1 MIEDEIHI
9 PRKEHE
15 YKMKNTKV
23 KHLGRRI
30 NALMVCLQVVSMIL
44 VVSLCIVMFYSL
56 AMNLL
61 RDRCI
66 NATNVL
72 AYELDGYV
80 GPEDKNITLDELK
93 SLLRCEFT
101 IFDGDVRTYTTIQQ
115 DGERVVGTKLSED
128 LSEIVLKQ
136 GKSYIGNA
144 EILGVEHICSYVPTK
159 DENGEINGLI
169 FAGISLATAT
179 EQIDETV
186 KMACVAGGIAIL
198 ASIIIMSFFIAR
210 FVSKPLA
217 KLTGLAQM
225 MEQGDLGLR
234 SNQTVRV
241 DIRSNDEIG
250 YLTTVFRNMM
260 NNLKGYI
267 GEISVTLAAISDG
280 NLMVETNQDYVGDF
294 VSIKESLDEI
304 LNKINGT
311 MSQIME
317 STDSVSNG
325 ADQMSAG
332 AQSLSQGA
340 VEQASTVE
348 GLERNAREI
357 SERISQSAED
367 AQQASQM
374 VESVG
379 TQIVES
385 NQKMTEMIEAMQEIN
400 ESSNEI
406 SKIVKT
412 IESIALQTNI
422 LALNAAVEASR
433 AGEAGKGFAVVA
445 EEVRALAGKS
455 AEASKTTTD
464 LIESSIRR
472 VQHGSK
478 IAGEMASQLES
489 VVSGANQVM
498 ETTIRIAEDSRM
510 QAQAVSDVQE
520 QISQISSV
528 VQTNSAIAQESAATS
543 EELSSQTKTLKGL
556 TDMFQ
561 VK

>member
-1 MIEDEIHI
+1 
-9 PRKEHE
+9 
-15 YKMKNTKV
+15 MKNTKV

-30 NALMVCLQVVSMIL
+30 NALMTCLQVVSMIL
-44 VVSLCIVMFYSL
+44 VVSLCIYMFYNL
-56 AMNLL
+56 AMSLL

-93 SLLRCEFT
+93 GLLRCEFT

-128 LSEIVLKQ
+128 LAEIVLKQ

-169 FAGISLATAT
+169 FAGISLKTAT
-179 EQIDETV
+179 EQINETM
-186 KMACVAGGIAIL
+186 KMACVAGGITIL
-198 ASIIIMSFFIAR
+198 VSIVIMSFFIAR

-234 SNQTVRV
+234 TNQTVRV

-250 YLTTVFRNMM
+250 YLTSVFRNMM

-267 GEISVTLAAISDG
+267 GEISVTLAAISAG
-280 NLMVETNQDYVGDF
+280 NLMVETNEDYVGDF

-304 LNKINGT
+304 LNKINST

-332 AQSLSQGA
+332 AQSLSQGS

-357 SERISQSAED
+357 SQRISQSADD

-478 IAGEMASQLES
+478 IANEMASQLES

-510 QAQAVSDVQE
+510 QALAVSDVQE

-543 EELSSQTKTLKGL
+543 VELSSQTKTLKSL